1 LKGAGRKSCGLT
13 YPVTLAVVQ
22 VPANHERQVTMLP
35 SRPLRIASTNSKL
48 RTHDFGG
55 NCEPPRGSTALLAP
69 RWIKAAQKLQRL
81 SITDPSSAAVIEAVL
96 EAYLDEY

>member
-1 LKGAGRKSCGLT
+1 
-13 YPVTLAVVQ
+13 
-22 VPANHERQVTMLP
+22 
-35 SRPLRIASTNSKL
+35 
-48 RTHDFGG
+48 
-55 NCEPPRGSTALLAP
+55 LAP